1 MEKDEPSQKG
11 IEVKAVFKT
20 ATVVQVDDEEIV
32 IPNEDMARLA
42 LIRQNRERDR
52 QEREIAKQKQEA
64 LKKETMS
71 ELEKLK
77 EKLELKNQMKNKKGK
92 KR

>member
-1 MEKDEPSQKG
+1 MEKDEPEHKAV
-11 IEVKAVFKT
+11 EVKAVYKT

-32 IPNEDMARLA
+32 IPNEELAKLA

>member
-1 MEKDEPSQKG
+1 MEKDEPEHKG
-11 IEVKAVFKT
+11 VEVKAVYKS

-32 IPNEDMARLA
+32 IPNEEMAKLA

-52 QEREIAKQKQEA
+52 QEREIEKQKLLA
-64 LKKETMS
+64 LKKESMS
-71 ELEKLK
+71 ELDKLK